1 MGKSK
6 DCKEDW
12 KELDAQGVKKFKEIL
27 GIIDR
32 FRSISIKTK
41 NTKDSPWKFKQDLL
55 KSENIRVFVLP
66 TIDGH
71 VFLIRCE
78 IYGKGKTRS
87 DEWIHVDGIQEAR
100 DVFREAGI
108 LSHPV
113 FEIVCLSDLYHETDN
128 IS

>member
-1 MGKSK
+1 MDNSNVN
-6 DCKEDW
+6 KEDW

-32 FRSISIKTK
+32 FRSISIKTE
-41 NTKDSPWKFKQDLL
+41 NTKDSPWKFKRDLL
-55 KSENIRVFVLP
+55 KSENVRVFVQP
-66 TIDGH
+66 TIDDH

-78 IYGKGKTRS
+78 IYGEGKTRS
-87 DEWIHVDGIQEAR
+87 DEWAHVDGIQEAR

-113 FEIVCLSDLYHETDN
+113 FEIVCLSDLYRGTEN

>member
-6 DCKEDW
+6 DKKENW
-12 KELDAQGVKKFKEIL
+12 KELDSLGVKKFKEIL
-27 GIIDR
+27 GIIDH
-32 FRSISIKTK
+32 FRSITVKTE

-55 KSENIRVFVLP
+55 KSENVRVFVQP
-66 TIDGH
+66 TIDNH

-78 IYGKGKTRS
+78 IYGEGKTRS

-108 LSHPV
+108 LAHPV
-113 FEIVCLSDLYHETDN
+113 FEIVCLSDLFHEIEN